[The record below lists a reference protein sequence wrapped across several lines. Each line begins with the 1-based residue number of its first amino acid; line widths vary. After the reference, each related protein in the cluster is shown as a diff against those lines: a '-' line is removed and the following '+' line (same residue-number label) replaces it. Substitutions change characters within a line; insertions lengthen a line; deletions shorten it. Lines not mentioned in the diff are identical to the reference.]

1 MSVVDPMGADIVE
14 MVGQDAYDEADA
26 LIEDLQRTVGE
37 LARRVGDSVYD
48 PSTDCGE
55 ALTTLANLRRQ
66 LQMLDETWG
75 QLAWRLAAQS
85 AAGVTA

>member
-1 MSVVDPMGADIVE
+1 VTVDDDTLDADIVE

-26 LIEDLQRTVGE
+26 LIEDLWRTVVE
-37 LARRVGDSVYD
+37 LARRVGDSIHD

-66 LQMLDETWG
+66 LQMLDGTWG
-75 QLAWRLAAQS
+75 HLAAR
-85 AAGVTA
+85 AAAEVTL